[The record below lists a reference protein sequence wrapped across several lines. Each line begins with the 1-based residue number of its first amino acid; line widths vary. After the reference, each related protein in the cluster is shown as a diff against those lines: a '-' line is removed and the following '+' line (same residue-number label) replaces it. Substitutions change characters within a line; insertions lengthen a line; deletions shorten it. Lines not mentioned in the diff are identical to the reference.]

1 MCNPKVHQNFYYSI
15 YCHAVFLP
23 VVTISVLGSGIMSSS
38 LLKATMS
45 ISSCAGEHNF
55 EGMNVDGAWILA
67 ITSSGDKVLTQLK
80 QAHFPKEQIL
90 RKD

>member
-1 MCNPKVHQNFYYSI
+1 
-15 YCHAVFLP
+15 
-23 VVTISVLGSGIMSSS
+23 
-38 LLKATMS
+38 MS

-80 QAHFPKEQIL
+80 QAHFPKEQIS